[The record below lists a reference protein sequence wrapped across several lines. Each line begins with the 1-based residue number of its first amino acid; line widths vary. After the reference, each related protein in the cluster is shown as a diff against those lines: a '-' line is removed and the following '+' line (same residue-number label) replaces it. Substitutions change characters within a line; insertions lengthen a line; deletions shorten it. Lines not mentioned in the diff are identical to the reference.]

1 MATDNP
7 LNDNFRQ
14 FRMEYDT
21 RIAQK
26 YVAKENGKGLST
38 NDFTDADKQKLATLT
53 GGASGVSYSDAT
65 TLASGL
71 MSANDKAKL
80 NGIANSAQVN
90 TIETIK
96 IDGSPL
102 PITNKSVDISLSGK
116 VDKVSGKQLST
127 EDYTT
132 TEKQKLA
139 AIDTSKYVLKDGSKI
154 LSDNNYTTAEKQK
167 LAAIDTSKYVT
178 IVSGKGLS
186 TEDYT
191 TAEKQKL
198 ASLTSGT
205 NYTLPTASASTKG
218 GAKVTGHDGLK
229 MEGDTLKVAHGVGL
243 GISSLDNLYLKRAT
257 ADEKGGVIITGNDGL
272 VMDGETLK
280 ANISNA
286 TTVKAG
292 LMSKDDKTKL
302 DSFKAASQYVTVVSG
317 KGLSTED
324 FTTAEKQKLATL
336 TSGGTATDIA
346 DATTVTSGFMS
357 AADKIVLDRLNNNFD
372 AFGDNSLITSFEIL
386 GEIKTLSGK
395 YSFGDI
401 AYRDGGLYQ
410 DLVAWNGYDWIT
422 LGTTTEVYGNMPE
435 ITHKQ
440 AILKLL
446 RSLIPTASSTEKG
459 VVRIDN
465 SGGFYMDGDLLRANV
480 ATSLA
485 SGFMSKDDKI
495 KLNSLDC
502 EAINAMTENADGS
515 LPINNVSLMATGIT
529 DDFYEVNKP
538 RYNVQLVGTNY
549 ASEVKD
555 ENDVA
560 ENQIYMDQHYIKNPK
575 AGDLFYNY
583 RNGMTYIYVTDDLA
597 GSGNDNN
604 IAEWY
609 PVADLRLDDF
619 LATTTENGLMSR
631 EDKIKLDK
639 FSFLETQKA
648 KDDGT
653 VTKYVV
659 PNYYDIYLF
668 CGSLAV
674 HDMKNNDWHAAYVEQ
689 SWLNEALNY
698 LTNGQYTS
706 YDEDATYPVTDAD
719 ILQYCIDKGYID
731 SSQINLEE
739 AEIVKLIN
747 IYCRSVQMGKFLV
760 SHEVVYDSET
770 NTVDR
775 HQLAIAVDTDEDG
788 TSDFMFVIPGD
799 LETRLTS
806 IESNAASLDSRVD
819 ALEAVDAKAADF
831 DKVRIKFSDFN
842 KLMANFATV
851 SAG

>member
-1 MATDNP
+1 MADNP

-90 TIETIK
+90 VIEAIK

-102 PITNKSVDISLSGK
+102 PITNKSVDISLSDK

-139 AIDTSKYVLKDGSKI
+139 AIDTSQFATKTELQTAV
-154 LSDNNYTTAEKQK
+154 NNVTV
-167 LAAIDTSKYVT
+167 DTSKFVT

-186 TEDYT
+186 TNDYT
-191 TAEKQKL
+191 NAEKQKL

-205 NYTLPTASASTKG
+205 IPTAST
-218 GAKVTGHDGLK
+218 T
-229 MEGDTLKVAHGVGL
+229 T
-243 GISSLDNLYLKRAT
+243 
-257 ADEKGGVIITGNDGL
+257 KGGVIVTGNDGL

-357 AADKIVLDRLNNNFD
+357 AADKIVLDRLTNNFD
-372 AFGDNSLITSFEIL
+372 VFGNNSLITSFEIL

-395 YSFGDI
+395 HSFGDI

-555 ENDVA
+555 ENDVT

-631 EDKIKLDK
+631 DDKIKLDK

-659 PNYYDIYLF
+659 PNYYDIYVF
-668 CGSLAV
+668 CGTLTV
-674 HDMKNNDWHAAYVEQ
+674 HDTKNNNWHAASVEQ

-706 YDEDATYPVTDAD
+706 YNENATYPVTDAE
-719 ILQYCIDKGYID
+719 ILQYCIDKGYLN

-739 AEIVKLIN
+739 AEIVKLTN

-799 LETRLTS
+799 LESRLTN
-806 IESNAASLDSRVD
+806 IESDAASLDSRVD